1 MKYFRHLK
9 GVKDKYW
16 LYKSILIMKLTL
28 ILIAAFSLQSIASV
42 YSQQKV
48 TINLKS
54 TDFKT
59 VISAI
64 QKQTSYHFVFSE
76 RKIPVT
82 RNVSINVVN
91 ENVATVL
98 TQLLA
103 NSDFTYKQLDNNL
116 IVITTKNEV
125 ISNTIIHGTVLDEKG
140 SPLPGVSVKIK
151 GTTMGT
157 VTDANG
163 VFSINAPD
171 NSALIFSFIG
181 YETQEVSTTGKTSIT
196 VNLLPSNKNL
206 TEVVVTALGIK
217 KDERKLGY
225 SVTTVGGDLLDK
237 AIETNVAN
245 SLEGR
250 VAGLSISGTSG
261 GPGSSVRILLRGVTA
276 QSGSGSP
283 LFVINGVPMDNS
295 NRGSSG
301 EWGGADYGDG
311 ISNINPDDIESMTV
325 LKGQSA
331 SALYGSRAANG
342 VILITTKS
350 GKKNSGFGV
359 EYSTNYQ
366 FDKAQNN
373 MDFQQVYGQG
383 QNGLKPVSTIDA
395 LNSGSLAWGAKLD
408 GSMVPQFDGKLHP
421 YSAVNNNILSFY
433 KTGNTFTNTV
443 AFTGGNETG
452 AYRLSLSDLNNNSI
466 VPNSGL
472 DRKSFNFNATE
483 SVTPKLDI
491 TVVANYIVDNEK
503 NKASLSDGPGN
514 PNNVLFLAP
523 NEDQRI
529 LSPGYGPDGVEQ
541 QFTNDNY
548 VTNPY
553 FAAYKFSSNTYR
565 NRLITSLSAKYNF
578 TKWLYA
584 QLRLGYDDI
593 NDKRIDI
600 TPTGTGYNSAGTMA
614 QTNSQIT
621 EQNTD
626 ILIGAKHDLIK
637 DLLNLDISVGGN
649 IRKNDLE
656 GSYINGGGTNFII
669 PYFYSLSN
677 LPSRSSGVLT
687 AAGNGAG
694 PLQTNSAYYTA
705 DFAIKDF
712 LVLSTTGRYDT
723 YSTLP
728 SNNRG
733 IFSPSVSGS
742 FIFSDLYHMDG
753 VDFGKIRLS
762 YAQTSGDAGGVSRD
776 AIYYSINNSINGVPS
791 AGFSSTLPN
800 LFLKPYTLNE
810 IEAGAEMKFWGD
822 RLGFDLSFFARK
834 TNNEISTATID
845 PSTGF
850 SSHYVATGSTQNRGV
865 EVEIHGTPV
874 KTSDF
879 IWTPS
884 FNFTYV
890 QNKILKTDAAGNATT
905 LGTDRPLNGANLA
918 FVVGLPGPQ
927 VMASDYLRNAN
938 GQIIFDASGLPE
950 KGPQKA
956 MGSTV
961 PKIYGG
967 LNNNFTYKRF
977 NLSFLIDYR
986 YGNKILSSTAYYSIY
1001 RGENKLTLAG
1011 RESGVVGQGVT
1022 EAGTPNTVVVP
1033 AQTYYQALAQR
1044 ISALDVL
1051 DGSFIKLRQVTFG
1064 YTIPKTT
1071 LSRTPFSSINISLV
1085 GRNLWTIMKRSD
1097 NIDPES
1103 GFSPQVSYAGIEGT
1117 SLPAFRTYGF
1127 NVNFKLKN

>member
-1 MKYFRHLK
+1 MKYFKHLK

-28 ILIAAFSLQSIASV
+28 ILILAFSLQSVANV

-54 TDFKT
+54 ADFMK
-59 VISAI
+59 VISVI
-64 QKQTSYHFVFSE
+64 QKQTSYRFVLSE
-76 RKIPVT
+76 RKIPAT
-82 RNVSINVVN
+82 KNLSINVQN
-91 ENVATVL
+91 ESVTDVL
-98 TQLLA
+98 NRLLA
-103 NSDFTYKQLDNNL
+103 NSGFTYVQLDNNL

-125 ISNTIIHGTVLDEKG
+125 VSNKVINGKVTDEKG
-140 SPLPGVSVKIK
+140 EALPGVSVKLK
-151 GTTMGT
+151 GTSFGT
-157 VTDANG
+157 TSDING
-163 VFSINAPD
+163 AFSINVPD
-171 NSALIFSFIG
+171 DATLVFSFLG
-181 YETQEVSTTGKTSIT
+181 YETQEVAVGAKTSLT
-196 VNLLPSNKNL
+196 VTLVPAAKGLN
-206 TEVVVTALGIK
+206 EVVVTALGIK
-217 KDERKLGY
+217 KDEKKLGY
-225 SVTTVGGDLLDK
+225 SVTTVGGELLDQAK
-237 AIETNVAN
+237 ETNVAM

-250 VAGLSISGTSG
+250 VAGLSINGTSG
-261 GPGSSVRILLRGVTA
+261 GPGSSARILLRGVTS
-276 QSGSGSP
+276 QSGSGTP
-283 LFVINGVPMDNS
+283 LFVINGVPMDDS
-295 NRGSSG
+295 FRGTSG

-342 VILITTKS
+342 VILITTKT
-350 GKKNSGFGV
+350 GKKNSAFGV

-366 FDKAQNN
+366 LDKVQNN
-373 MDFQQVYGQG
+373 LDYQEVYGQG
-383 QNGLKPVSTIDA
+383 VNGAKPLTAIDA
-395 LNSGSLAWGAKLD
+395 ENSGSLAWGAKLD
-408 GSMVPQFDGKLHP
+408 GSQVIQFDGKMYP
-421 YSAVNNNILSFY
+421 YSAVKNNILSFY

-443 AFTGGNETG
+443 AFTGGNDGG
-452 AYRLSLSDLNNNSI
+452 AYRLSLSDLNNHSI

-472 DRKSFNFNATE
+472 NRKTINFNATE

-491 TVVANYIVDNEK
+491 NVVANYIVDNEK

-523 NEDQRI
+523 NEDQKI
-529 LSPGYGPDGVEQ
+529 LAPGYGPDGVET

-553 FAAYKFSSNTYR
+553 FAAYKFSSNTNR

-584 QLRLGYDDI
+584 QLRVGYDYI
-593 NDKRIDI
+593 NDKKVGIE
-600 TPTGTGYNSAGTMA
+600 PTGTGYNSAGTMS
-614 QTNSQIT
+614 QVNSQIT

-626 ILIGAKHDLIK
+626 LLIGAKHDLVK
-637 DLLNLDISVGGN
+637 DLLNLDVSVGAN
-649 IRKNDLE
+649 VRKNDLE
-656 GSYINGGGTNFII
+656 GTRIDGGGTNFIV

-677 LPSRSSGVLT
+677 LPSRSSKVLN
-687 AAGNGAG
+687 AKDDGAG

-705 DFAIKDF
+705 DFSIKDF

-723 YSTLP
+723 YTTLP
-728 SNNRG
+728 SSNRG

-742 FIFSDLYHMDG
+742 FIFSDLYHMNG

-776 AIYYSINNSINGVPS
+776 AIYYSINNSINGVPA
-791 AGFSSTLPN
+791 AGFGSTLPN
-800 LFLKPYTLNE
+800 LFLKPYTLKE
-810 IEAGAEMKFWGD
+810 IEGGAEMKFWGD
-822 RLGFDLSFFARK
+822 RLGFDLAYFARK

-865 EVEIHGTPV
+865 EVEVHGTPF

-879 IWTPS
+879 SWTPA

-890 QNKILKTDAAGNATT
+890 KNKILKTDAVGNATT

-927 VMASDYLRNAN
+927 VMASDYLRNAS

-950 KGPQKA
+950 KGAQKPL
-956 MGSTV
+956 GSTV

-967 LNNNFTYKRF
+967 FNNNFTYKGL

-1001 RGENKLTLAG
+1001 RGENKLTLPG
-1011 RESGVVGQGVT
+1011 REGGVVGQGVT
-1022 EAGTPNTVVVP
+1022 EAGTPNTVNVP

-1071 LSRTPFSSINISLV
+1071 LLRTPFSSINVSLV

-1103 GFSPQVSYAGIEGT
+1103 GFSPQVAYAGIEGT
-1117 SLPAFRTYGF
+1117 SLPATRTFGF
-1127 NVNFKLKN
+1127 NVNFKFKN